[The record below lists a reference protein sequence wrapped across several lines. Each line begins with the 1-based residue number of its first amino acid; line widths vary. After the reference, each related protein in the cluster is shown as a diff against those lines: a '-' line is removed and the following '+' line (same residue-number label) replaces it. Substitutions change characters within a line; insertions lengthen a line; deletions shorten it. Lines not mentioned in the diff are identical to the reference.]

1 MATAAI
7 IPPPSSSAT
16 ITPMHLPQIRA
27 ALAGY
32 RPALLP
38 ARGESAS
45 VAMILCDGEGDGGL
59 QVVVIERA
67 RRDGDPWSGQLAF
80 PGGRREAG
88 DRDARHTAER
98 ETREEIAV
106 DLAAAERL
114 GRLDDQRGRTADKP
128 LGLVIRC
135 FVYHHPA
142 PARPR
147 LSGEVS
153 AVHRVPLGYF
163 VARRRQHFARPL
175 PGLSRDFPAVHIGAD
190 PAAAAGPLVWG
201 LTYRFL
207 SAFFRLLGRP
217 LPQ

>member
-1 MATAAI
+1 
-7 IPPPSSSAT
+7 
-16 ITPMHLPQIRA
+16 MHLPQIRA

-32 RPALLP
+32 CPALLP
-38 ARGESAS
+38 VRGEAAS
-45 VAMILCDGEGDGGL
+45 VAMILCDGEDEGGL
-59 QVVVIERA
+59 RVVVIERA
-67 RRDGDPWSGQLAF
+67 RRAGDPWSGQLAF

-106 DLAAAERL
+106 DLSAAERL

-128 LGLVIRC
+128 IGLVIRC

-142 PARPR
+142 PARPA

-153 AVHRVPLGYF
+153 AVHRVPLDYF

-175 PGLSRDFPAVHIGAD
+175 PGLNRDFPAVHIGAN
-190 PAAAAGPLVWG
+190 PAGGDGPPVWG

-207 SAFFRLLGRP
+207 SVFFRLLGRP

>member
-1 MATAAI
+1 
-7 IPPPSSSAT
+7 
-16 ITPMHLPQIRA
+16 MHLPQIRA

-32 RPALLP
+32 CPALLP
-38 ARGESAS
+38 VRGEAAS
-45 VAMILCDGEGDGGL
+45 VAMILCDGEGEGDGGL

-67 RRDGDPWSGQLAF
+67 RRAGDPWSGQLAF

-114 GRLDDQRGRTADKP
+114 GRLDDQRGRAADKP

-163 VARRRQHFARPL
+163 VAQSRRRFARPL
-175 PGLSRDFPAVHIGAD
+175 PGLTRDFPAVHIGAD
-190 PAAAAGPLVWG
+190 PAGGGPLVWG

>member
-1 MATAAI
+1 
-7 IPPPSSSAT
+7 
-16 ITPMHLPQIRA
+16 MHLPQIRA

-32 RPALLP
+32 CPALLP
-38 ARGESAS
+38 VRGEAAS
-45 VAMILCDGEGDGGL
+45 VAMILCDGEGEGDGGL

-67 RRDGDPWSGQLAF
+67 RRAGDPWSGQLAF

-106 DLAAAERL
+106 DLGAAERL
-114 GRLDDQRGRTADKP
+114 GRLDDQRGRAADKP

-142 PARPR
+142 LQQST

-153 AVHRVPLGYF
+153 AVHRVPLEYF
-163 VARRRQHFARPL
+163 VARRRQHFSRPL

-190 PAAAAGPLVWG
+190 PAANGGPLVWG

-207 SAFFRLLGRP
+207 SVFFRLLGRP

>member
-1 MATAAI
+1 
-7 IPPPSSSAT
+7 
-16 ITPMHLPQIRA
+16 MHLPQIRA

-32 RPALLP
+32 CP
-38 ARGESAS
+38 ARLPVRGEAAS
-45 VAMILCDGEGDGGL
+45 VAMILCDGEDEGDGGL
-59 QVVVIERA
+59 RVVVIERA
-67 RRDGDPWSGQLAF
+67 LRDGDPWSGQLAF

-106 DLAAAERL
+106 DLGAAERL

-128 LGLVIRC
+128 IELVIRC

-142 PARPR
+142 LQQSA
-147 LSGEVS
+147 LSGEVN
-153 AVHRVPLGYF
+153 AVHRVPLDYF

-190 PAAAAGPLVWG
+190 PAVGNGPLVWG